1 MVQVEFASSIT
12 RHTLAS
18 SFKANGGTVGEVL
31 ADVFRQL
38 PALRTYVVDDQG
50 AVRKHVTVFINET
63 TIRDRD
69 GLTDSVA
76 SGDCIYVYQA
86 LSGG

>member
-18 SFKANGGTVGEVL
+18 SFKASGGTVGEVL

-50 AVRKHVTVFINET
+50 AIRKHVTVFINDT

-69 GLTDSVA
+69 CLTDTVTS
-76 SGDCIYVYQA
+76 SDCVYVY
-86 LSGG
+86 